1 MKLGDDMRQPHGK
14 LLSQDGASLI
24 ELLVGLAMS
33 GILVMANITIVQMM
47 GSAAKNVTTR
57 DNKIALTQMITNQ
70 ISFGDSCLAA
80 FNNVTVNLGQA
91 VTPLGQEIA
100 LTIPNIGAGATG
112 NSNVISASANL
123 NDTAGLVASL
133 RLRVMSLNI
142 NSLSAPIVTLVPP
155 QVPVG
160 EVHDI
165 RRAILTMRVSRY
177 GSAVAGGNELSS
189 AVVGAVMLT
198 LDQAT
203 NRVVACYGSTQRSL
217 RDTCVA
223 MGGQYDDT
231 RNPPCRFMAE
241 AMECDSPGTALIA
254 IRGGVPYCVQLGGD
268 CAANELVKGVGIN
281 RVICETPTA
290 VTSTVITQ

>member
-1 MKLGDDMRQPHGK
+1 MKLGDSMRKPRRK
-14 LLSQDGASLI
+14 FIILAQDGVSLI

-91 VTPLGQEIA
+91 VTAQGQEIA

-142 NSLSAPIVTLVPP
+142 NSLSAPLVTLVPP
-155 QVPVG
+155 QVPANQ
-160 EVHDI
+160 DI

-223 MGGQYDDT
+223 MGGQYDDA

-241 AMECDSPGTALIA
+241 SMECDSPGTALIA

-281 RVICETPTA
+281 RVNCETPTA